1 MAKGAIKIRTLDYL
15 LINVSKYLY
24 IFFMEVCRHFSNV
37 LIKYKINRDNVQP
50 LCSAVGVGLIV
61 FVVSTR

>member
-1 MAKGAIKIRTLDYL
+1 
-15 LINVSKYLY
+15 
-24 IFFMEVCRHFSNV
+24 MEVCRHFSNV